1 MPNRRRDPNRH
12 KYGKFPIKS
21 AHHLRG
27 WQDFQVMA
35 TAPWERRTPCLKHPL
50 KAPMNTS
57 HFLVQAAIFLAAAIM
72 LVPLFKRLGL
82 GSVLGYL
89 IAGILIGPYALKLI
103 ADPEHVM
110 HFAEFGVVL
119 MLFLIGLELE
129 SQKVWELR
137 KLLFGLGGMQVVFT
151 MGLVTVIAH
160 GMHFNWPEALIIGM
174 GVAMSSTAIALTALT
189 EKKQLH
195 TPGGQAAFATLLFQ
209 DLSVIPLFM
218 LLAFIAPNR
227 STSSFDLLAVA
238 KALAVIL
245 AIVIASRT
253 LLRPLMRIIAQAG
266 VREIFVAFS
275 LLLVIGV
282 SLAMQSV
289 GLSMALGTFLAGVL
303 LAESEYRYELR
314 LDIEPVKGLLL
325 GLFFISVGMTVDL
338 SLVADQPLLI
348 FGVALLIVLLKIA
361 VLMGLGWLFKYSLRD
376 KLLFGVAISQIG
388 EFAFV
393 IFGIALTQT
402 SISRETYNILNAI
415 VAVSMLITP
424 LLLLL
429 YDRFLT
435 LQCGERPKDA
445 IPENNSVIIAGFGR
459 FGQIVGRVLIAKGM
473 TPTLIDND
481 PNQVDL
487 TRQFGWRC
495 YYGDASRLDVLEEAG
510 IAEAKLLVIALND
523 SAATLEMATL
533 VKERWPG
540 VAIVVRA
547 RSRTDA
553 FDLRE
558 LDLNPIRET
567 FYSSLEA
574 ARQALMATGETASAA
589 AKIIK
594 QFEKHDHE
602 QLEATLKIRHDRKA
616 LSSVM
621 EQGRQ
626 DLKTL
631 LELESA
637 STDKNAV

>member
-1 MPNRRRDPNRH
+1 MD
-12 KYGKFPIKS
+12 S
-21 AHHLRG
+21 
-27 WQDFQVMA
+27 
-35 TAPWERRTPCLKHPL
+35 
-50 KAPMNTS
+50 S
-57 HFLVQAAIFLAAAIM
+57 HFLVQAAIYLSAALI
-72 LVPLFKRLGL
+72 LVPIFKRLGL

-89 IAGILIGPYALKLI
+89 IAGIVIGPYAMKLI
-103 ADPEHVM
+103 ADPEHVL

-137 KLLFGLGGMQVVFT
+137 KLLFGLGGMQVTLSILV
-151 MGLVTVIAH
+151 VTVIAH
-160 GMHFNWPEALIIGM
+160 TLRFSWSESIIIGM
-174 GVAMSSTAIALTALT
+174 GVAMSSTAIGLTALI

-195 TPGGQAAFATLLFQ
+195 TSGGQAAFATLLFQ

-218 LLAFIAPNR
+218 LLAFLAPDR
-227 STSSFDLLAVA
+227 SASSFDLMAVT
-238 KALAVIL
+238 KAIAVIV
-245 AIVIASRT
+245 AIVLASRT
-253 LLRPLMRIIAQAG
+253 VLRPIMRAIAQTG

-275 LLLVIGV
+275 LLLVIGI
-282 SLAMQSV
+282 SLAMESV

-303 LAESEYRYELR
+303 LADSEYRYELR

-325 GLFFISVGMTVDL
+325 GLFFIAVGMTVDL
-338 SLVADQPLLI
+338 SLVANQPLLI
-348 FGVALLIVLLKIA
+348 FGFALLIVAIKIG
-361 VLMGLGWLFKYSLRD
+361 VLMGLGWVFKYSLRD
-376 KLLFGVAISQIG
+376 KLLFGFSISQIG

-393 IFGIALTQT
+393 IFGLALAQN

-415 VAVSMLITP
+415 VAVSMLTTP
-424 LLLLL
+424 ILLLL
-429 YDRFLT
+429 YDRFLS
-435 LQCGERPKDA
+435 LQCSERPKDA

-459 FGQIVGRVLIAKGM
+459 FGQIVGRVLVAKGI

-487 TRQFGWRC
+487 MRDFGWRC
-495 YYGDASRLDVLEEAG
+495 YYGDASRLDLLEEAG
-510 IAEAKLLVIALND
+510 IAEAKLLVIAVND
-523 SAATLEMATL
+523 SAAALEMAKL
-533 VKERWPG
+533 VKERWPA
-540 VAIVVRA
+540 VAIVARA

-574 ARQALMATGETASAA
+574 ARQSLLAIGESASVAE
-589 AKIIK
+589 KVVR
-594 QFEKHDHE
+594 QFEKHDLD

-616 LSSVM
+616 ISSLM

-631 LELESA
+631 LELESPN
-637 STDKNAV
+637 TET

>member
-1 MPNRRRDPNRH
+1 MD
-12 KYGKFPIKS
+12 S
-21 AHHLRG
+21 
-27 WQDFQVMA
+27 
-35 TAPWERRTPCLKHPL
+35 
-50 KAPMNTS
+50 S
-57 HFLVQAAIFLAAAIM
+57 HFLVQAAIYLSAALI
-72 LVPLFKRLGL
+72 LVPIFKRLGL

-89 IAGILIGPYALKLI
+89 IAGILIGPYAMKLI
-103 ADPEHVM
+103 ADPEHVL

-137 KLLFGLGGMQVVFT
+137 KLLFGLGGMQVTLTILV
-151 MGLVTVIAH
+151 VTVIAH
-160 GMHFNWPEALIIGM
+160 TLRFSWSESIIIGM
-174 GVAMSSTAIALTALT
+174 GVAMSSTAIGLTALI

-195 TPGGQAAFATLLFQ
+195 TSGGQAAFATLLFQ

-218 LLAFIAPNR
+218 LLAFLAPDR
-227 STSSFDLLAVA
+227 SASSFDLLAVT
-238 KALAVIL
+238 KAIAVIV
-245 AIVIASRT
+245 AIVLASRT
-253 LLRPLMRIIAQAG
+253 VLRPIMRAIAQTG

-275 LLLVIGV
+275 LLLVIGI
-282 SLAMQSV
+282 SLAMESV

-303 LAESEYRYELR
+303 LADSEYRYELR

-325 GLFFISVGMTVDL
+325 GLFFIAVGMTVDL
-338 SLVADQPLLI
+338 SLVANQPLLI
-348 FGVALLIVLLKIA
+348 FGFALLIVAIKIG
-361 VLMGLGWLFKYSLRD
+361 VLMGLGWVFKYSLRD
-376 KLLFGVAISQIG
+376 KLLFGFSISQIG

-393 IFGIALTQT
+393 IFGLALAQN

-415 VAVSMLITP
+415 VAVSMLTTP
-424 LLLLL
+424 ILLLL
-429 YDRFLT
+429 YDRFLS
-435 LQCGERPKDA
+435 LQCSERPKDA

-459 FGQIVGRVLIAKGM
+459 FGQIVGRVLVAKGI

-487 TRQFGWRC
+487 MRDFGWRC
-495 YYGDASRLDVLEEAG
+495 YYGDASRLDLLEEAG
-510 IAEAKLLVIALND
+510 IAEAKLLVIAVND
-523 SAATLEMATL
+523 SAAALEMAKL
-533 VKERWPG
+533 VKERWPA
-540 VAIVVRA
+540 VAIVARA

-574 ARQALMATGETASAA
+574 ARQSLLAIGESASVAE
-589 AKIIK
+589 KVVR
-594 QFEKHDHE
+594 QFEKHDLD

-616 LSSVM
+616 ISSLM

-631 LELESA
+631 LELESPN
-637 STDKNAV
+637 TET

>member
-1 MPNRRRDPNRH
+1 
-12 KYGKFPIKS
+12 
-21 AHHLRG
+21 
-27 WQDFQVMA
+27 
-35 TAPWERRTPCLKHPL
+35 
-50 KAPMNTS
+50 MNHS
-57 HFLVQAAIFLAAAIM
+57 DFLVQAAIYLASAII
-72 LVPLFKRLGL
+72 LVPIFKRLGL

-89 IAGILIGPYALKLI
+89 IAGILIGPFALKLI
-103 ADPEHVM
+103 ADPEHVL

-137 KLLFGLGGMQVVFT
+137 KLLFGLGGMQVTVT
-151 MGLVTVIAH
+151 IALVTIIAH
-160 GMHFNWPEALIIGM
+160 LLHFSWPEALIIGM
-174 GVAMSSTAIALTALT
+174 GVAMSSTAIGLTALI

-195 TPGGQAAFATLLFQ
+195 TQGGQAAFATLLFQ

-218 LLAFIAPNR
+218 VLAFIAPHKTA
-227 STSSFDLLAVA
+227 SGFDLWAVTQSI
-238 KALAVIL
+238 AVIA
-245 AIVIASRT
+245 AIVLASKT
-253 LLRPLMRIIAQAG
+253 VLRPIMRMVAQTG
-266 VREIFVAFS
+266 MREVFVAFS

-282 SLAMQSV
+282 SLAMASV

-303 LAESEYRYELR
+303 LADSEYRYELR

-338 SLVADQPLLI
+338 ALVASQPMLI
-348 FGVALLIVLLKIA
+348 FGFALLIVATKLAI
-361 VLMGLGWLFKYSLRD
+361 LMGLGQMFKYPLRD
-376 KLLFGVAISQIG
+376 KLLFGAAISQIG

-393 IFGIALTQT
+393 IFGVALTQD

-415 VAVSMLITP
+415 VAVSMLVTP
-424 LLLLL
+424 ILLLL
-429 YDRFLT
+429 YDRFLN
-435 LQCGERPKDA
+435 LQCGERPQDA

-459 FGQIVGRVLIAKGM
+459 FGQIVGRVLIAKGI

-495 YYGDASRLDVLEEAG
+495 YYGDASRLDILEEAG
-510 IAEAKLLVIALND
+510 IAEAKLLVIAVND
-523 SAATLEMATL
+523 VEATLEMAKL
-533 VKERWPG
+533 VKERWPQ
-540 VAIVVRA
+540 VKIVVRA

-558 LDLNPIRET
+558 LDLHPIRET

-574 ARQALMATGETASAA
+574 AKQSLIITGETATAA
-589 AKIIK
+589 GRIIK
-594 QFEKHDHE
+594 QFEKHDME

-616 LSSVM
+616 LSSQM

-631 LELESA
+631 LEMESN
-637 STDKNAV
+637 SPDT

>member
-1 MPNRRRDPNRH
+1 
-12 KYGKFPIKS
+12 
-21 AHHLRG
+21 
-27 WQDFQVMA
+27 
-35 TAPWERRTPCLKHPL
+35 
-50 KAPMNTS
+50 MNTS
-57 HFLVQAAIFLAAAIM
+57 SFLVQAAIYLSAAII
-72 LVPLFKRLGL
+72 LVPVFKRLGL

-103 ADPEHVM
+103 ADPEHVL

-137 KLLFGLGGMQVVFT
+137 KLLFGLGGLQVT
-151 MGLVTVIAH
+151 LTIGLVTVIAH
-160 GMHFNWPEALIIGM
+160 SLHFSWPEALIIGM
-174 GVAMSSTAIALTALT
+174 GVAMSSTAIGLTALI

-195 TPGGQAAFATLLFQ
+195 TAGGQAAFATLLFQ

-218 LLAFIAPNR
+218 LLAFIAPNH
-227 STSSFDLLAVA
+227 SGSSVDLLAVA
-238 KALAVIL
+238 KAVAVIV
-245 AIVIASRT
+245 AIVLASRT
-253 LLRPLMRIIAQAG
+253 VLRPIMRVIAQTG

-275 LLLVIGV
+275 LLLVIGI
-282 SLAMQSV
+282 SLAMESV

-303 LAESEYRYELR
+303 LADSEYRYELR

-325 GLFFISVGMTVDL
+325 GLFFIAVGMTVDL
-338 SLVADQPLLI
+338 ALVTNQPLLI
-348 FGVALLIVLLKIA
+348 FGGALLIVLTKLL
-361 VLMGLGWLFKYSLRD
+361 VLVGLGWLFKYPLRD
-376 KLLFGVAISQIG
+376 KLLFGASLSQIG

-393 IFGIALTQT
+393 IFGLALAQD
-402 SISRETYNILNAI
+402 SISRDTYNILNAM
-415 VAVSMLITP
+415 VAVSMLTTP
-424 LLLLL
+424 ILLLL
-429 YDRFLT
+429 YDAFVG
-435 LQCGERPKDA
+435 LQCSERPKDA
-445 IPENNSVIIAGFGR
+445 IPENNAVIIAGFGR
-459 FGQIVGRVLIAKGM
+459 FGQIVGRVLMAKGI

-495 YYGDASRLDVLEEAG
+495 YYGDASRLDLLEEAG
-510 IAEAKLLVIALND
+510 IAEAKLLVIAVND
-523 SAATLEMATL
+523 SHAALEMARL
-533 VKERWPG
+533 VKERWPQVTI
-540 VAIVVRA
+540 VARA

-558 LDLNPIRET
+558 LDLHPIRET

-574 ARQALMATGETASAA
+574 AKQSLVAIGETASAA

-594 QFEKHDHE
+594 QFEKHDQE

-631 LELESA
+631 LEMESTSA
-637 STDKNAV
+637 EKNEAQAAP

>member
-1 MPNRRRDPNRH
+1 
-12 KYGKFPIKS
+12 
-21 AHHLRG
+21 
-27 WQDFQVMA
+27 
-35 TAPWERRTPCLKHPL
+35 
-50 KAPMNTS
+50 MNS
-57 HFLVQAAIFLAAAIM
+57 SNFLVQAAIYLASAIF

-89 IAGILIGPYALKLI
+89 IAGVLIGPYALKLI
-103 ADPEHVM
+103 ADPEQVL

-119 MLFLIGLELE
+119 MLFLVGLELE

-137 KLLFGLGGMQVVFT
+137 KLLFGLGGLQVALT
-151 MGLVTVIAH
+151 MGLVTVVAH
-160 GMHFNWPEALIIGM
+160 MMNFIWTESLVIGM
-174 GVAMSSTAIALTALT
+174 GVAMSSTAIGLTALT
-189 EKKQLH
+189 EKKQLG
-195 TPGGQAAFATLLFQ
+195 TPGGQASFATLLFQ

-218 LLAFIAPNR
+218 LLAFIAPN
-227 STSSFDLLAVA
+227 SAKSSFDIWAVA
-238 KALAVIL
+238 KAIAVIL
-245 AIVIASRT
+245 ILIFASRT
-253 LLRPLMRIIAQAG
+253 LLRPVMRIIAQTG

-303 LAESEYRYELR
+303 LADSEYRYELR

-325 GLFFISVGMTVDL
+325 GLFFIAVGMSVDL
-338 SLVADQPLLI
+338 SLLANKPLLI
-348 FGVALLIVLLKIA
+348 FGFALLIVVTKLF
-361 VLMGLGWLFKYSLRD
+361 VLVGLGRLFKYPLRD
-376 KLLFGVAISQIG
+376 TLLFGVSLSQIG

-393 IFGIALTQT
+393 IFGVALAQN
-402 SISRETYNILNAI
+402 SIPRETYNILNAI

-424 LLLLL
+424 ILLLL

-435 LQCGERPKDA
+435 LQCGVRPKDSISESNA
-445 IPENNSVIIAGFGR
+445 VIIAGFGR
-459 FGQIVGRVLIAKGM
+459 FGQIVGRVLLAKGM

-487 TRQFGWRC
+487 MREFGWRC
-495 YYGDASRLDVLEEAG
+495 YYGDASRLDLLEEAG
-510 IAEAKLLVIALND
+510 IAEAKLFIIAVNDPSAALN
-523 SAATLEMATL
+523 MAKL
-533 VKERWPG
+533 VQARWPK
-540 VAIVVRA
+540 VAVVVRA

-558 LDLNPIRET
+558 LELNPIRET

-574 ARQALMATGETASAA
+574 AKQALMAIGETSSSA

-594 QFEKHDHE
+594 QFEKYDTE
-602 QLEATLKIRHDRKA
+602 QLEATRKIRHDRSA
-616 LSSVM
+616 LVSLA

-631 LELESA
+631 FELERSEPE
-637 STDKNAV
+637 

>member
-1 MPNRRRDPNRH
+1 MH
-12 KYGKFPIKS
+12 S
-21 AHHLRG
+21 
-27 WQDFQVMA
+27 
-35 TAPWERRTPCLKHPL
+35 
-50 KAPMNTS
+50 TS
-57 HFLVQAAIFLAAAIM
+57 DFLVQAAIYLSFAII

-89 IAGILIGPYALKLI
+89 IAGILLGPYALKLI
-103 ADPEHVM
+103 ADPEQVL

-137 KLLFGLGGMQVVFT
+137 KLLFGLGGLQVT
-151 MGLVTVIAH
+151 LSIAVIGIIAYWL
-160 GMHFNWPEALIIGM
+160 HFSWQEALIIGM
-174 GVAMSSTAIALTALT
+174 GVAMSSTAIGLTALI

-218 LLAFIAPNR
+218 ILALIAPHHA
-227 STSSFDLLAVA
+227 SSGFDVIAVG
-238 KALAVIL
+238 KAMAVIA
-245 AIVIASRT
+245 AIIIASRT
-253 LLRPLMRIIAQAG
+253 LLRPVMRVIAQTG
-266 VREIFVAFS
+266 LREMFVAFS

-303 LAESEYRYELR
+303 LAGSEYRYELR

-325 GLFFISVGMTVDL
+325 GLFFISVGMTVDV
-338 SLVADQPLLI
+338 SLVTQQPGLI
-348 FGVALLIVLLKIA
+348 FGFALLIVAIKIL
-361 VLMGLGWLFKYSLRD
+361 VLIGLGQAFKYSLRD
-376 KLLFGVAISQIG
+376 KLLLGLSISQIG

-393 IFGIALTQT
+393 IFGVALTQD
-402 SISRETYNILNAI
+402 SISRETYNSLNAI

-435 LQCGERPKDA
+435 LQCGERPRDV
-445 IPENNSVIIAGFGR
+445 IPENNNVIIAGFGR
-459 FGQIVGRVLIAKGM
+459 FGQIVGRVLLAKGISA
-473 TPTLIDND
+473 TLIDND

-495 YYGDASRLDVLEEAG
+495 YYGDASRLDLLEEAG
-510 IAEAKLLVIALND
+510 IASAKLLVIAVND
-523 SAATLEMATL
+523 THATLEMARL
-533 VKERWPG
+533 VKERWPQ
-540 VAIVVRA
+540 VKIVVRA

-558 LDLNPIRET
+558 LDLQPIRET

-574 ARQALMATGETASAA
+574 ARQALLAIGESATAA
-589 AKIIK
+589 HRIIQ
-594 QFEKHDHE
+594 QFEKHDVG
-602 QLEATLKIRHDRKA
+602 QLETTLKIRHDRKA
-616 LSSVM
+616 LSTVM
-621 EQGRQ
+621 EQGRE
-626 DLKTL
+626 DLKAL
-631 LELESA
+631 LASESSLA
-637 STDKNAV
+637 DKNET

>member
-1 MPNRRRDPNRH
+1 
-12 KYGKFPIKS
+12 
-21 AHHLRG
+21 
-27 WQDFQVMA
+27 
-35 TAPWERRTPCLKHPL
+35 
-50 KAPMNTS
+50 MNTS
-57 HFLVQAAIFLAAAIM
+57 HFLFQAAIYLSAAII

-89 IAGILIGPYALKLI
+89 IAGILIGPSALKLI
-103 ADPEHVM
+103 ADPEHVL

-137 KLLFGLGGMQVVFT
+137 KLLFGLGGTQVT
-151 MGLVTVIAH
+151 LTILLVTVIAH
-160 GMHFNWPEALIIGM
+160 TLTFSWSEAIIIGM
-174 GVAMSSTAIALTALT
+174 GVAMSSTAIGLTALI

-195 TPGGQAAFATLLFQ
+195 TAGGQAAFATLLFQ

-218 LLAFIAPNR
+218 LLAFLAPNR
-227 STSSFDLLAVA
+227 SASSFDLLAVA
-238 KALAVIL
+238 VAVAVIV
-245 AIVIASRT
+245 AIVLASRT
-253 LLRPLMRIIAQAG
+253 ILRPIMRMIAQTG

-275 LLLVIGV
+275 LLLVIGI
-282 SLAMQSV
+282 SLAMESV

-303 LAESEYRYELR
+303 LADSEYRYELR

-325 GLFFISVGMTVDL
+325 GLFFIAVGMTVDL
-338 SLVADQPLLI
+338 NLVANQPLLI
-348 FGVALLIVLLKIA
+348 FGFALLIVAIKIA
-361 VLMGLGWLFKYSLRD
+361 VLMGLGSLFKYPLRD

-393 IFGIALTQT
+393 IFGLALAQD

-415 VAVSMLITP
+415 VAVSMLTTP
-424 LLLLL
+424 VLLLL
-429 YDRFLT
+429 YDRFLS
-435 LQCGERPKDA
+435 LQCSERPKDA
-445 IPENNSVIIAGFGR
+445 IPENNAVIIAGFGR
-459 FGQIVGRVLIAKGM
+459 FGQIVGRVLVAKGI

-487 TRQFGWRC
+487 MREFGWRC
-495 YYGDASRLDVLEEAG
+495 YYGDASRLDLLEEAG
-510 IAEAKLLVIALND
+510 IAEAKLLVIAVND
-523 SAATLEMATL
+523 SAAALEMAKL

-540 VAIVVRA
+540 VAMVARA

-574 ARQALMATGETASAA
+574 ARQSLLAIGESASSAA
-589 AKIIK
+589 NIVA
-594 QFEKHDHE
+594 QFEKHDLD

-616 LSSVM
+616 ISSLM

-631 LELESA
+631 LELESPNPEA
-637 STDKNAV
+637 

>member
-1 MPNRRRDPNRH
+1 MD
-12 KYGKFPIKS
+12 S
-21 AHHLRG
+21 
-27 WQDFQVMA
+27 
-35 TAPWERRTPCLKHPL
+35 
-50 KAPMNTS
+50 S
-57 HFLVQAAIFLAAAIM
+57 HFLVQAAIYLSAALI
-72 LVPLFKRLGL
+72 LVPIFKRLGL

-89 IAGILIGPYALKLI
+89 IAGIVIGPYAMKLI
-103 ADPEHVM
+103 ADPEHVL

-137 KLLFGLGGMQVVFT
+137 KLLFGLGGMQVTLTILV
-151 MGLVTVIAH
+151 VTVIAH
-160 GMHFNWPEALIIGM
+160 TLGFSWSESIIIGM
-174 GVAMSSTAIALTALT
+174 GVAMSSTAIGLTALI

-195 TPGGQAAFATLLFQ
+195 TSGGQAAFATLLFQ

-218 LLAFIAPNR
+218 LLAFLAPDR
-227 STSSFDLLAVA
+227 SASSFDLLAVT
-238 KALAVIL
+238 KAIAVII
-245 AIVIASRT
+245 AIVLASRT
-253 LLRPLMRIIAQAG
+253 VLRPIMRAIAQTG

-275 LLLVIGV
+275 LLLVIGI
-282 SLAMQSV
+282 SLAMESV

-303 LAESEYRYELR
+303 LADSEYRYELR

-325 GLFFISVGMTVDL
+325 GLFFIAVGMTVDL
-338 SLVADQPLLI
+338 SLVANQPLLI
-348 FGVALLIVLLKIA
+348 FGFALLIVAIKIG
-361 VLMGLGWLFKYSLRD
+361 VLMGLGWVFKYPLRD
-376 KLLFGVAISQIG
+376 KLLFGFSISQIG

-393 IFGIALTQT
+393 IFGLALAQN

-415 VAVSMLITP
+415 VAVSMLTTP
-424 LLLLL
+424 ILLLL
-429 YDRFLT
+429 YDRFLS
-435 LQCGERPKDA
+435 LQCSERPKDA

-459 FGQIVGRVLIAKGM
+459 FGQIVGRVLVAKGI

-487 TRQFGWRC
+487 MRDFGWRC
-495 YYGDASRLDVLEEAG
+495 YYGDASRLDLLEEAG
-510 IAEAKLLVIALND
+510 IAEAKLLVIAVND
-523 SAATLEMATL
+523 SAAALEMAKL
-533 VKERWPG
+533 VKERWPA
-540 VAIVVRA
+540 VAIVARA

-574 ARQALMATGETASAA
+574 ARQSLLAIGESASVAE
-589 AKIIK
+589 KVVR
-594 QFEKHDHE
+594 QFEKHDLD

-616 LSSVM
+616 ISSLM

-631 LELESA
+631 LELESPN
-637 STDKNAV
+637 TET

>member
-1 MPNRRRDPNRH
+1 
-12 KYGKFPIKS
+12 
-21 AHHLRG
+21 
-27 WQDFQVMA
+27 
-35 TAPWERRTPCLKHPL
+35 
-50 KAPMNTS
+50 MNHS
-57 HFLVQAAIFLAAAIM
+57 DFLVQAAIYLASAII
-72 LVPLFKRLGL
+72 LVPIFKKLGL

-89 IAGILIGPYALKLI
+89 IAGILIGPFALKLI
-103 ADPEHVM
+103 ADPEHVL

-137 KLLFGLGGMQVVFT
+137 KLLFGLGGMQVTVT
-151 MGLVTVIAH
+151 IALVTVIAH
-160 GMHFNWPEALIIGM
+160 LLHFSWPEALIIGM
-174 GVAMSSTAIALTALT
+174 GVAMSSTAIGLTALI
-189 EKKQLH
+189 EKKLLH
-195 TPGGQAAFATLLFQ
+195 TQGGQAAFATLLFQ

-218 LLAFIAPNR
+218 VLAFIAPHKTA
-227 STSSFDLLAVA
+227 SGFDLWAVTQSI
-238 KALAVIL
+238 AVIA
-245 AIVIASRT
+245 AIVLASKT
-253 LLRPLMRIIAQAG
+253 VLRPIMRMVAQTG
-266 VREIFVAFS
+266 MREVFVAFS

-282 SLAMQSV
+282 SLAMASV

-303 LAESEYRYELR
+303 LADSEYRYELR

-338 SLVADQPLLI
+338 ALVASQPMLI
-348 FGVALLIVLLKIA
+348 FGFALLIVATKLAI
-361 VLMGLGWLFKYSLRD
+361 LMGLGQMFKYPLRD
-376 KLLFGVAISQIG
+376 KLLFGAAISQIG

-393 IFGIALTQT
+393 IFGVALTQD

-415 VAVSMLITP
+415 VAVSMLVTP
-424 LLLLL
+424 ILLLL
-429 YDRFLT
+429 YDRFLN
-435 LQCGERPKDA
+435 LQCGERPQDA

-459 FGQIVGRVLIAKGM
+459 FGQIVGRVLIAKGI

-495 YYGDASRLDVLEEAG
+495 YYGDASRLDILEEAG
-510 IAEAKLLVIALND
+510 IAEAKLLVIAVND
-523 SAATLEMATL
+523 VEATLEMAKL
-533 VKERWPG
+533 VKERWPQ
-540 VAIVVRA
+540 VKIVVRA

-558 LDLNPIRET
+558 LDLQPIRET

-574 ARQALMATGETASAA
+574 AKQSLIIIGETATAA
-589 AKIIK
+589 GRIIK
-594 QFEKHDHE
+594 QFEKHDME

-616 LSSVM
+616 LSSQM

-631 LELESA
+631 LEMESN
-637 STDKNAV
+637 SPET

>member
-1 MPNRRRDPNRH
+1 
-12 KYGKFPIKS
+12 
-21 AHHLRG
+21 
-27 WQDFQVMA
+27 
-35 TAPWERRTPCLKHPL
+35 
-50 KAPMNTS
+50 MNHS
-57 HFLVQAAIFLAAAIM
+57 DFLVQAAIYLASAII
-72 LVPLFKRLGL
+72 LVPIFKKLGL

-89 IAGILIGPYALKLI
+89 IAGILIGPFALKLI
-103 ADPEHVM
+103 ADPEHVL

-137 KLLFGLGGMQVVFT
+137 KLLFGLGGMQVTVT
-151 MGLVTVIAH
+151 IALVTVIAH
-160 GMHFNWPEALIIGM
+160 LLHFSWPEALIIGM
-174 GVAMSSTAIALTALT
+174 GVAMSSTAIGLTALI

-195 TPGGQAAFATLLFQ
+195 TQGGQAAFATLLFQ

-218 LLAFIAPNR
+218 VLAFIAPHKTA
-227 STSSFDLLAVA
+227 SGFDLWAVTQSI
-238 KALAVIL
+238 AVIA
-245 AIVIASRT
+245 AIVLASKT
-253 LLRPLMRIIAQAG
+253 VLRPIMRMVAQTG
-266 VREIFVAFS
+266 MREVFVAFS

-282 SLAMQSV
+282 SLAMASV

-303 LAESEYRYELR
+303 LADSEYRYELR

-338 SLVADQPLLI
+338 ALVASQPMLI
-348 FGVALLIVLLKIA
+348 FGFALLIVATKLGI
-361 VLMGLGWLFKYSLRD
+361 LMGLGQMFKYPLRD
-376 KLLFGVAISQIG
+376 KLLFGAAISQIG

-393 IFGIALTQT
+393 IFGVALTQD

-415 VAVSMLITP
+415 VAVSMLVTP
-424 LLLLL
+424 ILLLL
-429 YDRFLT
+429 YDRFLN
-435 LQCGERPKDA
+435 LQCGERPQDA

-459 FGQIVGRVLIAKGM
+459 FGQIVGRVLIAKGI

-510 IAEAKLLVIALND
+510 IAEAKLLVIAVND
-523 SAATLEMATL
+523 VEATLEMAKL
-533 VKERWPG
+533 VKERWPQ
-540 VAIVVRA
+540 VKIVVRA

-558 LDLNPIRET
+558 LDLQPIRET

-574 ARQALMATGETASAA
+574 AKQSLIIIGETATAA
-589 AKIIK
+589 GRIIK
-594 QFEKHDHE
+594 QFEKHDME

-616 LSSVM
+616 LSSQM

-631 LELESA
+631 LEMESN
-637 STDKNAV
+637 SPDT

>member
-1 MPNRRRDPNRH
+1 
-12 KYGKFPIKS
+12 
-21 AHHLRG
+21 
-27 WQDFQVMA
+27 
-35 TAPWERRTPCLKHPL
+35 
-50 KAPMNTS
+50 MNHS
-57 HFLVQAAIFLAAAIM
+57 DFLVQAAIYLASAII
-72 LVPLFKRLGL
+72 LVPIFKRLGL

-89 IAGILIGPYALKLI
+89 IAGILIGPFALKLI
-103 ADPEHVM
+103 ADPEHVL

-137 KLLFGLGGMQVVFT
+137 KLLFGLGGMQVTVT
-151 MGLVTVIAH
+151 IALVTVIAH
-160 GMHFNWPEALIIGM
+160 LLHFSWPEALIIGM
-174 GVAMSSTAIALTALT
+174 GVAMSSTAIGLTALI

-195 TPGGQAAFATLLFQ
+195 TQGGQAAFATLLFQ

-218 LLAFIAPNR
+218 VLAFIAPHKTA
-227 STSSFDLLAVA
+227 SGFDLWAVTQSI
-238 KALAVIL
+238 AVIA
-245 AIVIASRT
+245 AIVLASKT
-253 LLRPLMRIIAQAG
+253 MLRPIMRMVAQTG
-266 VREIFVAFS
+266 MREVFVAFS

-282 SLAMQSV
+282 SLAMASV

-303 LAESEYRYELR
+303 LADSEYRYELR

-338 SLVADQPLLI
+338 ALVASQPMLI
-348 FGVALLIVLLKIA
+348 FGFALLIVATKLAI
-361 VLMGLGWLFKYSLRD
+361 LMGLGQMFKYPLRD
-376 KLLFGVAISQIG
+376 KLLFGAAISQIG

-393 IFGIALTQT
+393 IFGVALTQD

-415 VAVSMLITP
+415 VAVSMLVTP
-424 LLLLL
+424 ILLLL
-429 YDRFLT
+429 YDRFLN
-435 LQCGERPKDA
+435 LQCGERPQDA

-459 FGQIVGRVLIAKGM
+459 FGQIVGRVLIAKGI

-495 YYGDASRLDVLEEAG
+495 YYGDASRLDILEEAG
-510 IAEAKLLVIALND
+510 ISEAKLLVIAVND
-523 SAATLEMATL
+523 VEATLEMAKL
-533 VKERWPG
+533 VKERWPQ
-540 VAIVVRA
+540 VKIVVRA

-558 LDLNPIRET
+558 LDLQPIRET

-574 ARQALMATGETASAA
+574 AKQSLIIIGETATAA
-589 AKIIK
+589 GRIIK
-594 QFEKHDHE
+594 QFEKHDME
-602 QLEATLKIRHDRKA
+602 QLETTLKIRHDRKA
-616 LSSVM
+616 LSSQM

-631 LELESA
+631 LEMESN
-637 STDKNAV
+637 SPET